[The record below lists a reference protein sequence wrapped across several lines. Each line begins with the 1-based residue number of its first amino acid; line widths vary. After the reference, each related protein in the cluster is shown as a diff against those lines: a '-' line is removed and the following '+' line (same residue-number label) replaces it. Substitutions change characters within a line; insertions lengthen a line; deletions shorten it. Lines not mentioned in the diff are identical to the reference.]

1 LLAYE
6 AGLPLGD
13 LPPPD
18 LHWATTSL
26 LQKAADNNAVA
37 TRKET
42 RVKIIVHLCAS

>member
-1 LLAYE
+1 MYE

-26 LQKAADNNAVA
+26 LQKAADSKAVA
-37 TRKET
+37 IRKET
-42 RVKIIVHLCAS
+42 RWKFIVHLCAS